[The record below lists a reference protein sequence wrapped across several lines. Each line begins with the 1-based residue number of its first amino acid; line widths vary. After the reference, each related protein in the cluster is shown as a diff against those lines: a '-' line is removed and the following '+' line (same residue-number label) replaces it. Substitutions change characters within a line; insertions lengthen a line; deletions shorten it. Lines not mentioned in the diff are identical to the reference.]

1 MFGTPT
7 DTPVPLSE
15 APADTMLFE
24 CAWEVCNHIGGIY
37 QVLRSKAKF
46 MMRAWRERYCLLGPY
61 IPDQAATDFEAAE
74 PEPQMA
80 ELLSTLEREGVR
92 AHYGHW
98 LVAGRPQVVLLEF
111 KLPRERLNRAK
122 HELWQQFQIESPAED
137 ELIDNA
143 ISFGFATNR
152 LLSAA
157 CRAWGGEAPKRVLAH
172 FHEWQAGLAVAVAK
186 REGLPVA
193 TVFTTHAT
201 LLGRYVASSNDDL
214 YQRLPKI
221 QPERE
226 AKAYGI
232 LTQHQIERTCAQN
245 ATVFTTV
252 SPITGEECAHLL
264 GRKPD
269 VITPNGINTELYDV
283 GHDFQTL
290 HRQYKDSIRRFV
302 MGHFF
307 PSYSFPLEKTLFFF
321 TSGRFEPHNKGFD
334 LCLEAMAQLNAEL
347 KVAGLDVTV
356 VFFIVTKQPVQS
368 LNPHALR
375 DRGVLEELRVVC
387 EQIGQ
392 QLSERLFTH
401 GAANEDLPLEELV
414 DQYWMVRYR
423 RTRYALRSNRL
434 PFSTTHV
441 LQNEPDDEILRHID
455 QLGLNNSKDDPVKV
469 VYHPQFINSVNPL
482 WGMEYEQFVRGCHL
496 GIFPSSYEPWGY
508 TPLECVCMG
517 VPAFSSDLSGF
528 GRYLA
533 DVHPDHDRH
542 GITVLGRRDQ
552 PYESSAR
559 ELTKKLLAFCRLNR
573 RQRVALRNSVEAH
586 SHSFDWSRL
595 GEAYHRA
602 HRLALSS
609 SAAAS
614 GR

>member
-1 MFGTPT
+1 MFG
-7 DTPVPLSE
+7 DPVDPLTHSSE
-15 APADTMLFE
+15 APPDSLLFE

-46 MMRAWRERYCLLGPY
+46 MMRAWHERYCLLGPY
-61 IPDQAATDFEAAE
+61 IPEQAATDFEEAE
-74 PEPQMA
+74 PDPMFA
-80 ELLSTLEREGVR
+80 ELITTLEREGIV
-92 AHYGHW
+92 AHYGNW
-98 LVAGRPQVVLLEF
+98 LVAGRPQVILLEF
-111 KLPRERLNRAK
+111 KLSRERLNRVK
-122 HELWQQFQIESPAED
+122 HDLWQQFSIESPPDD
-137 ELIDNA
+137 ELVDNA
-143 ISFGFATNR
+143 VSFGHATNR
-152 LLSAA
+152 LLAAA
-157 CRAWGGEAPKRVLAH
+157 CRTWMGDNKLRVLGH
-172 FHEWQAGLAVAVAK
+172 FHEWQAGLAVAMAK

-193 TVFTTHAT
+193 TAFTTHAT
-201 LLGRYVASSNDDL
+201 LLGRYIASSNDDL
-214 YQRLPKI
+214 YQRLP
-221 QPERE
+221 QVDATAE
-226 AKAYGI
+226 AKKFGI
-232 LTQHQIERTCAQN
+232 LPSHQIERVCAQN

-252 SPITGEECAHLL
+252 SPITGEECAYLL

-290 HRQYKDSIRRFV
+290 HRQHKDSIRRFV

-307 PSYSFPLEKTLFFF
+307 PSYSFDLEKTLFFF

-334 LCLEAMAQLNAEL
+334 LCLDAMVQLNNEL
-347 KVAGLDVTV
+347 KAAALDVTV

-368 LNPHALR
+368 LNPHALG
-375 DRGVLEELRVVC
+375 DRGVLEELRVVS
-387 EQIGQ
+387 EQIGRQ
-392 QLSERLFTH
+392 VSERLFTH
-401 GAANEDLPLEELV
+401 GAAGEDAQLDDLV
-414 DQYWMVRYR
+414 DQYWLVRYR
-423 RTRYALRSNRL
+423 RTRYALRANRL
-434 PFSTTHV
+434 PFVTTHV
-441 LQNEPDDEILRHID
+441 LADAEKDPVLLQID
-455 QLGLNNSKDDPVKV
+455 SLGLNNSKDDPVKI

-496 GIFPSSYEPWGY
+496 GVFPSSYEPWGY

-552 PYESSAR
+552 PYKSSAR
-559 ELTKKLLAFCRLNR
+559 ELAKKLLAFCRLNR

-602 HRLALSS
+602 HKLALEKHVPI
-609 SAAAS
+609 
-614 GR
+614 R